1 MVSATQHET
10 AIKFTVVDAA
20 SIALDSIQKKVGDVG
35 GSFSKLQAGFA
46 ALGTAAAFGGIA
58 ASIKVA
64 IDAADALEELSQKTG
79 IAVEQL
85 SALDFA
91 MRREGVSTE
100 AFAKGMKGLAK
111 SMLEAGDASSKTG
124 QLFRALGVD
133 AGAGPR
139 EALLQIAAAFEKL
152 PDGIT
157 KTNIAGTIFGEKIGM
172 ELIPA
177 LNLGRR
183 GIEDLEETARRLGV
197 TFSTETAQ
205 KAAAFKDNMFVLQ
218 ESSKKLGF
226 ALAEIVLPKLTEIS
240 KVMLVAA
247 ENGGV
252 LKAALEGLRLGF
264 AEIFF
269 GDANKNR
276 ISELRDE
283 IAKFEKIVSDG
294 GLNNGLFK
302 NTFLDEK
309 AVRDAKVRIAELRK
323 ELSGLLSFEDATKPA
338 AKPGGGAP
346 KAVSPDIK
354 AMMDR
359 IDALLRG
366 GGGASSAVDTFGK
379 ELEALLLRLDAA
391 SAGFAQDFPKAMVVL
406 NTALADGRIG
416 FERYAEAVGALVEQQ
431 PAYKAAQQA
440 RIDAAKEEA
449 RAFDEAERIKSAS
462 EATTEGTIRAIR
474 EQTETLQFETSI
486 MELSN
491 AERTKAI
498 ALRQLEKAGI
508 DTSAA
513 SVQGFVNRLRDQVAA
528 QEDARTQTQN
538 LVGVWDEIAS
548 RGSNFFADLVFDG
561 KNAFKNLERSLKDF
575 ARELIAVFAKRYI
588 LNMAA
593 SLTNNPSLAA
603 LAGQQGQGTLAGSLG
618 NFGTFGS
625 LLSSGGGMLASGLNT
640 IGLGGASQFVGGL
653 TGSIAGPALPGTA
666 LAAGQGIGSMFAA
679 AGPYLA
685 AAAAVYALY
694 QAFNDGPEN
703 WKGRLGFG
711 SMANAYTNNGIFG
724 REGFAYIEGT
734 DSVNQSIQQFMASTG
749 AIDRQLSRNLTEEQ
763 IATITARIAANTG
776 AGSRRSDG
784 QSAEFAF
791 ERDDS
796 TAAGQLTLE
805 YLKQKYGPVFDEI
818 DGEFAEFIRG
828 YTGKSEDLLKAIAD
842 FAGVLEGLDS
852 LSVAGLDITALR
864 AMQLEGEELTA
875 TFTRVAGAVS
885 NYRQLFTTEAEALG
899 LAQASIAAGF
909 AEIGLAIPA
918 SKEEFKRL
926 VEGLDLTTEAGR
938 TAFQALMN
946 VAPAFAAVA
955 DAAAGLLSDFDS
967 IMSRLRPGYSGQVAQ
982 QGLETAARRFQEL
995 NPWAAGMDWRYI
1007 AQQIT
1012 TITREDFQAYDAESQ
1027 RLINQ
1032 ILDYSAELADAGGSV
1047 QDFRGSI
1054 EGAAGAVNDYVS
1066 AMMSARDGIKDW
1078 LGGIFLSDLS
1088 PLTPSQRFD
1097 FAGNAY
1103 VENLMKAQA
1112 GDIGA
1117 LTDFTGFA
1125 DAYLRE
1131 ARSYFASGEQYQRIF
1146 AAITGQAANL
1156 AGLSDARPYTAADS
1170 QKSTAAI
1177 VQAIKDLQDQ
1187 VARLDRSQAAAVN
1200 QQTAALAAPLGV

>member
-1 MVSATQHET
+1 MADNETRIKLTAVDGVTATL
-10 AIKFTVVDAA
+10 
-20 SIALDSIQKKVGDVG
+20 SSIQRATGELTG
-35 GSFSKLQAGFA
+35 GLSRLQGAFA
-46 ALGTAAAFGGIA
+46 ALGATAALGGLA
-58 ASIKVA
+58 ASIKSA
-64 IDAADALEELSQKTG
+64 IDTADALEELGQKTG

-100 AFAKGMKGLAK
+100 AFAKGMKELSK
-111 SMLEAGDASSKTG
+111 SMVEAGDASSKAG
-124 QLFRALGVD
+124 KLFAALGVD
-133 AGAGPR
+133 STAGPR
-139 EALLQIAAAFEKL
+139 QALLQLADAFASM
-152 PDGIT
+152 PDGAT
-157 KTNIAGTIFGEKIGM
+157 KAALATEIFGKAGM
-172 ELIPA
+172 DLIPA
-177 LNLGRR
+177 LNQGAA
-183 GIEDLEETARRLGV
+183 GIQELEQQARRLGV
-197 TFSTETAQ
+197 TLNEETA
-205 KAAAFKDNMFVLQ
+205 KGAAAFKDNLFALQ
-218 ESSKKLGF
+218 ESSKALGVSMAKDLLPGLKDITSAMREAAEEGGILNAIWVGLGGVGNF
-226 ALAEIVLPKLTEIS
+226 LINGTEIQQTKKEISDLQGQIEELNRQASTADGAMLEGIVKALDTLQPKLD
-240 KVMLVAA
+240 AA
-247 ENGGV
+247 EAKLKRLTDTASGKGAGGPSAAG
-252 LKAALEGLRLGF
+252 KARENAARGIL
-264 AEIFF
+264 A
-269 GDANKNR
+269 
-276 ISELRDE
+276 
-283 IAKFEKIVSDG
+283 G
-294 GLNNGLFK
+294 GG
-302 NTFLDEK
+302 
-309 AVRDAKVRIAELRK
+309 
-323 ELSGLLSFEDATKPA
+323 KPA
-338 AKPGGGAP
+338 AAFVDGL
-346 KAVSPDIK
+346 
-354 AMMDR
+354 DR
-359 IDALLRG
+359 DL
-366 GGGASSAVDTFGK
+366 D
-379 ELEALLLRLDAA
+379 ALLLRLDSAA
-391 SAGFAQDFPKAMVVL
+391 LGFSQEFPKSLSIL
-406 NTALADGRIG
+406 NAAFAAGTISVEDYGRAVDKLLAQQPVFRAEIEAEAKSMERRVQLRREEQEEEVAAINARNAVIFSLRDGNEALRVEIETLGMSTLAREKYLLKLEEERDLKSALDDADEERIRAYYREKEALLETRAAREEQASIYSELADR
-416 FERYAEAVGALVEQQ
+416 GA
-431 PAYKAAQQA
+431 
-440 RIDAAKEEA
+440 
-449 RAFDEAERIKSAS
+449 S
-462 EATTEGTIRAIR
+462 
-474 EQTETLQFETSI
+474 
-486 MELSN
+486 
-491 AERTKAI
+491 
-498 ALRQLEKAGI
+498 
-508 DTSAA
+508 
-513 SVQGFVNRLRDQVAA
+513 
-528 QEDARTQTQN
+528 
-538 LVGVWDEIAS
+538 
-548 RGSNFFADLVFDG
+548 FFADLAVSG
-561 KNAFKNLERSLKDF
+561 KDAFKNLERSLKDF

-653 TGSIAGPALPGTA
+653 TGSIAGPALPGSA
-666 LAAGQGIGSMFAA
+666 LAAGQGFGSMFAA

-711 SMANAYTNNGIFG
+711 SMANAYTTDGIFG

-734 DSVNQSIQQFMASTG
+734 DATNRSIQQFMASTG

-763 IATITARIAANTG
+763 IATITARIAQNTG

-791 ERDDS
+791 EADDS

-918 SKEEFKRL
+918 SKEEFKKL

-967 IMSRLRPGYSGQVAQ
+967 IMGRLRPGYSGQMAQ
-982 QGLETAARRFQEL
+982 QGLESATRRFMEL
-995 NPWAAGMDWRYI
+995 NPWASGMDWRYI

-1032 ILDYSAELADAGGSV
+1032 ILGYTAEIDGAAGSV
-1047 QDFRGSI
+1047 QDFGSVVDYASGAI
-1054 EGAAGAVNDYVS
+1054 ESYAQAMLS
-1066 AMMSARDGIKDW
+1066 AKDGIADW
-1078 LGGIFLSDLS
+1078 LNGLFLSDLS
-1088 PLTPSQRFD
+1088 PLTSRERFD
-1097 FAGNAY
+1097 FAGDAY
-1103 VENLMKAQA
+1103 VENLIKAQS
-1112 GDIGA
+1112 GDVGA
-1117 LTDFTGFA
+1117 LASFTGFA
-1125 DAYLRE
+1125 DAYLKE
-1131 ARSYFASGEQYQRIF
+1131 ARDFFASGDQYQRIF

-1156 AGLSDARPYTAADS
+1156 AGLADARPYTAGDS
-1170 QKSTAAI
+1170 QKATAAI
-1177 VQAIKDLQDQ
+1177 VQAIRDLEQR
-1187 VARLDRSQAAAVN
+1187 VALLDKN
-1200 QQTAALAAPLGV
+1200 QQLAVSKQTGALVTPLGV